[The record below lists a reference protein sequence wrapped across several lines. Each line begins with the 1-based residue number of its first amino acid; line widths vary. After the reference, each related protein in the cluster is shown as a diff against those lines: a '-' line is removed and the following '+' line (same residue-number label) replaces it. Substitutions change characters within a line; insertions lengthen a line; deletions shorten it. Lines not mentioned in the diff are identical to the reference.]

1 MNKNIAIGRAVLH
14 GARLGLVA
22 AAGLVLGVLPS
33 CRQEPDAIFDK
44 SSSERVDALTT
55 ELKQILTAS
64 STGWVLEYY
73 PHTQLLYGGYPVTM
87 TFGAKNEVLMASDAP
102 VKGHSTAEVKSNY
115 HLKSDK
121 MVSLSFD
128 TYSSPLHLFSDPD
141 KSYGAGEGKSFE
153 GDYEFTFVRSVSP
166 DTLYLKGRK
175 TGVVMRMFRPQ
186 VAAKEYLAKVLDL
199 KSRAYT
205 SESMYQ
211 QHLYGLT
218 GKLGGKAVV
227 AYLNNDGYNI
237 LTIEDAET
245 GKKTE
250 VPYVYT
256 PDGLQFHKEYNG
268 VSTLLWKDADK
279 SYNTPAG
286 EKLTAR
292 TDPDYAGFAHY
303 LGEYDLMCTGWTAP
317 RTVTFSQA
325 ARNLYRITGMAP
337 NLTIYAAYDA
347 AKDRFEIKTQK
358 LENTGGAFLAVWA
371 APNGTNLSWGTG
383 FGMYSKLD
391 ETYTAGKRYKLV
403 DNGVWGTFTAGSY
416 ILWKPGGG
424 EYKSF
429 GDSRFTSPVFTK
441 K

>member
-55 ELKQILTAS
+55 ELQKTLTAA

-166 DTLYLKGRK
+166 
-175 TGVVMRMFRPQ
+175 
-186 VAAKEYLAKVLDL
+186 E
-199 KSRAYT
+199 
-205 SESMYQ
+205 
-211 QHLYGLT
+211 
-218 GKLGGKAVV
+218 
-227 AYLNNDGYNI
+227 
-237 LTIEDAET
+237 
-245 GKKTE
+245 
-250 VPYVYT
+250 
-256 PDGLQFHKEYNG
+256 
-268 VSTLLWKDADK
+268 
-279 SYNTPAG
+279 
-286 EKLTAR
+286 
-292 TDPDYAGFAHY
+292 
-303 LGEYDLMCTGWTAP
+303 
-317 RTVTFSQA
+317 
-325 ARNLYRITGMAP
+325 
-337 NLTIYAAYDA
+337 
-347 AKDRFEIKTQK
+347 
-358 LENTGGAFLAVWA
+358 
-371 APNGTNLSWGTG
+371 
-383 FGMYSKLD
+383 
-391 ETYTAGKRYKLV
+391 
-403 DNGVWGTFTAGSY
+403 GSC
-416 ILWKPGGG
+416 
-424 EYKSF
+424 
-429 GDSRFTSPVFTK
+429 
-441 K
+441 